1 MGLFDLL
8 WWNFEFHQ
16 IENEGTFTK
25 KHIQMANKRKICAT
39 LLTIWKMLIKTTVR
53 YHCMH
58 IWVAERK
65 KYWQHQLL
73 ARMQRHWISHTL
85 TVRIENGTAI
95 LQNSL
100 SVSYKTEY
108 EIIIWTSNS
117 ISSYIPKRIGNLHPH
132 KILYRNVHSSV
143 IQNNQSVKTP
153 QMVTK

>member
-1 MGLFDLL
+1 MGK
-8 WWNFEFHQ
+8 NH
-16 IENEGTFTK
+16 EGIFTK

-39 LLTIWKMLIKTTVR
+39 SLTIWKMLIKTTVR

-108 EIIIWTSNS
+108 EIIIWTSNCTPGHLFQRNENLC
-117 ISSYIPKRIGNLHPH
+117 SYIKNLCPWMWEAL
-132 KILYRNVHSSV
+132 LY
-143 IQNNQSVKTP
+143 
-153 QMVTK
+153 